1 MRIILK
7 FLFAPVIVVLAVAI
21 WLCKFALS
29 FSAWFFGILG
39 TIFAI
44 LGLAILLLESAVNGI
59 IVLIFAFLVSPFG
72 LPMFAVWMI
81 GQLQRLRFF
90 IQNAIYG

>member
-1 MRIILK
+1 MRLILK
-7 FLFAPVIVVLAVAI
+7 LLFTPVIVVLAMAI

-72 LPMFAVWMI
+72 VPMLAAWMI

-90 IQNAIYG
+90 IQDAIYG